1 MWALYNNRKRRFFML
16 PNALFEIFG
25 MEVHMYGICIAVGV
39 LCCFLT
45 YYYFTKHLNI
55 DGDVVDFSFYVIIV
69 AIALGFLA
77 AKLFQATYNWIG
89 SGFKT
94 FDFMGAG
101 LTAMGGFIG
110 GAGAF
115 LAAYFGG
122 GHFYFKYYKKGA
134 KQGIHIKEFNKIF
147 IVAPMCILIAHAF
160 GRIGCLMAGCCHGT
174 YLGSKYVVGGI
185 YMNGVKNGWGYYVP
199 TQLYEALFLFA
210 CYAVL
215 SLLLFKKNCNI
226 TMALYMIAYG
236 IWRIIIEFFRADN
249 RGFDIVFS
257 PSQWMSFLF
266 IAGGIVLM
274 LIYYF
279 KKIPFK
285 FNYPKVV
292 KQGNEIKNETLKEE
306 NDKDV
311 E

>member
-1 MWALYNNRKRRFFML
+1 MWSNS
-16 PNALFEIFG
+16 
-25 MEVHMYGICIAVGV
+25 IC
-39 LCCFLT
+39 
-45 YYYFTKHLNI
+45 
-55 DGDVVDFSFYVIIV
+55 
-69 AIALGFLA
+69 
-77 AKLFQATYNWIG
+77 
-89 SGFKT
+89 
-94 FDFMGAG
+94 
-101 LTAMGGFIG
+101 
-110 GAGAF
+110 
-115 LAAYFGG
+115 
-122 GHFYFKYYKKGA
+122 
-134 KQGIHIKEFNKIF
+134 EFNKIF

-210 CYAVL
+210 CYTVL

-266 IAGGIVLM
+266 IAGGIVLI

-292 KQGNEIKNETLKEE
+292 KQGNEIKDETLKEE